1 MPAAASPP
9 ATIGVGG
16 SNSAPD
22 NGAGTAPTGE
32 DPLAVDGVTNGNPGA
47 SAGNAPEAGNALPQT
62 PDALAAAT
70 AGSTQGTD
78 AAAAR
83 LAGTVAAAGRAT
95 DTSPNGVHGSAAQG
109 ATAGLNQ
116 NSQSDLQFVAP
127 QAAGADTS
135 NGSLGLSNSAL
146 ITSTPGSDDNNNSDG
161 IGNQA
166 STAPTDGSVNAS
178 SVIAAPI
185 ATTAAAPTHAADT
198 TNALVPISEVAVTIA
213 ARAQSGSSNFEIRLD
228 PPDLGRIDV
237 QLKVDSGGNVTSHI
251 IAERPETLSLLQRQA
266 PQLERALQDAG
277 LNTGE
282 GMQFSLAD
290 RGFSGN
296 NAYTAPDFDSGT
308 STAIPASDSVPAMA
322 AQGYASWSG
331 RSGGLDITV

>member
-1 MPAAASPP
+1 LPPAATPP
-9 ATIGVGG
+9 ATIGVGSSG
-16 SNSAPD
+16 VATDNSA
-22 NGAGTAPTGE
+22 GAASTGE
-32 DPLAVDGVTNGNPGA
+32 DPLAVGTVTNGNPSPSGA
-47 SAGNAPEAGNALPQT
+47 NAPNAGNALPQT
-62 PDALAAAT
+62 PDALVAAT
-70 AGSTQGTD
+70 AGSTQGAD

-95 DTSPNGVHGSAAQG
+95 DTSPNGVHGSAGQG
-109 ATAGLNQ
+109 TMAGLTQ
-116 NSQSDLQFVAP
+116 NSQSDPQFVAP

-135 NGSLGLSNSAL
+135 NGSLGLSNFAL
-146 ITSTPGSDDNNNSDG
+146 FTSPTGGDVSNNSDG
-161 IGNQA
+161 IANQTL
-166 STAPTDGSVNAS
+166 TAPTDGSANAS

-185 ATTAAAPTHAADT
+185 TTAAAAPTHAADS

-251 IAERPETLSLLQRQA
+251 IAERPETLNLLQRQA

-290 RGFSGN
+290 QGFAGN
-296 NAYTAPDFDSGT
+296 NAYTTPDFDSGT
-308 STAIPASDSVPAMA
+308 STAIPTSDSVPAIA
-322 AQGYASWSG
+322 AQGYSSWSG

>member
-1 MPAAASPP
+1 MPAAATPP
-9 ATIGVGG
+9 ATIGVGS

-22 NGAGTAPTGE
+22 NGAGAPTTGE
-32 DPLAVDGVTNGNPGA
+32 DPLAVGGVTNGNPGA
-47 SAGNAPEAGNALPQT
+47 SAGNAPNAGNALPQT

-70 AGSTQGTD
+70 AGSTAD

-95 DTSPNGVHGSAAQG
+95 DTSSNGVHGSAGQAS
-109 ATAGLNQ
+109 TAGLNQ
-116 NSQSDLQFVAP
+116 SSQSDPQFVVP

-135 NGSLGLSNSAL
+135 SDSLGLSNSAL
-146 ITSTPGSDDNNNSDG
+146 ITSTPGSDDNNSDA

-166 STAPTDGSVNAS
+166 GTAPDASVNVNS
-178 SVIAAPI
+178 LVAAPI
-185 ATTAAAPTHAADT
+185 ATATTAAAPTHAADT

-251 IAERPETLSLLQRQA
+251 IAERPETLGLLQRQA

-290 RGFSGN
+290 QGFAGK

-308 STAIPASDSVPAMA
+308 STAIPTSDSVPAMA